1 VYTAPAS
8 AGTDT
13 IRLSSGSAYG
23 SGTLHVITKA
33 DSLSVTDAES
43 GTALTSAV
51 LEQGETLS
59 LKVAAKYL
67 LRDVYMNA
75 ENVMYS
81 VSGSIGTI
89 TRTASSRQRARRGPR
104 AR

>member
-1 VYTAPAS
+1 M
-8 AGTDT
+8 
-13 IRLSSGSAYG
+13 
-23 SGTLHVITKA
+23 ITKA

-89 TRTASSRQRARRGPR
+89 TKDGLFTATARRGPR